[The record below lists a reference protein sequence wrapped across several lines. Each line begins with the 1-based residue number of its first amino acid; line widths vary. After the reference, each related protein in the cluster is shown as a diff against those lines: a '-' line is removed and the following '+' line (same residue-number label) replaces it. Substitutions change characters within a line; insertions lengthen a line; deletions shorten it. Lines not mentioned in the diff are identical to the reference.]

1 MTFPGGDTVKKLGI
15 VLALGL
21 ILSGCGA
28 QETFETVSDLY
39 AQPVSAVL
47 QQVVMDIPQE
57 ATATVMQSDSAGTM
71 YLCDDY
77 TITLQTF
84 TSGDLDKT
92 LQSATG
98 YGKDRLQIMQTRTD
112 NAKRYLCAWT
122 AAGEG
127 QTQVGRTCV
136 LDDGTYHYVLTVMAD
151 ENRAGELTRTWQSLM
166 ESFRIVSPDL
176 DLSSGS

>member
-1 MTFPGGDTVKKLGI
+1 MTFPGGDILKKLGI

-28 QETFETVSDLY
+28 QETLETVSDLY
-39 AQPVSAVL
+39 VQPVSAVL
-47 QQVVMDIPQE
+47 QQVVVDIPQE
-57 ATATVMQSDSAGTM
+57 ASATVMQSDTAGTM

-84 TSGDLDKT
+84 ASGDLDKT
-92 LQSATG
+92 LQTATG
-98 YGKDRLQIMQTRTD
+98 YGKDKLQIMQTRTE
-112 NAKRYLCAWT
+112 NAKRYECVWT

-136 LDDGTYHYVLTVMAD
+136 LDDGSYHYVLTVMAA
-151 ENRAGELTRTWQSLM
+151 ENRAGELMQAWKALM
-166 ESFRIVSPDL
+166 ESFRIASPDV
-176 DLSSGS
+176 DFNTGS